1 MEHRDDQLIV
11 DTDHQDERIVVT
23 ITGMLDL
30 RAVDQLRTQ
39 LAALVNDDVR
49 LVIDLGAV
57 EFLDS
62 SGLRAL
68 LSARQDVVDRGGS
81 MALRGQSER
90 VQRILEVTGVQNL
103 FPEG

>member
-1 MEHRDDQLIV
+1 MEQRDDQLIV

-30 RAVDQLRTQ
+30 RAVEQLRKQ
-39 LAALVNDDVR
+39 LAALVDDDVR
-49 LVIDLGAV
+49 LVIDLSAV

-68 LSARQDVVDRGGS
+68 LGARQDVVDRGGS

-90 VQRILEVTGVQNL
+90 VQRILEITGVQEL
-103 FPEG
+103 FPAG